1 MVCTSQKTGLWDWC
15 LVWISSASGLGIL
28 LSLLATLG
36 QFSELSLSVSFQPSL
51 NCIFFF
57 FLNVKHE
64 VFPFMLLAVLHQAP
78 PEPGNSVL
86 LS

>member
-51 NCIFFF
+51 SCIFFSF
-57 FLNVKHE
+57 
-64 VFPFMLLAVLHQAP
+64 
-78 PEPGNSVL
+78 
-86 LS
+86 